1 MKNKKAFEI
10 QFNWI
15 FVLVAGAAILIF
27 FSSVIIKQKGITQS
41 STNIEMLKQMENI
54 VSGAGVSTGT
64 IVPLDIPNFDI
75 KISCNKISVGSSSSQ
90 YQGMILFSPSSIKGG
105 RIITQTLAFNEPYR
119 SANLLFITSVQA
131 KYILVGDELMKEAN
145 KTLPAELDEE
155 AFDIYDPSKIRN
167 TNSYKSKLVFFNAN
181 VPSGVPSALAKM
193 PDSDVT
199 AIKITG
205 NIEKGTIEF
214 YKKSGNTF
222 TLSENSAYLGK
233 SSMIASIYA
242 ENPEMYNCNMNHMF
256 LRNSLVTKVY
266 QGKARN
272 LMANTAR
279 PDCRQIYSDSLQYL
293 NRIESASSKLAQA
306 QKIDISGINDIWSAS
321 ISLESQ
327 NAEAQ
332 KFTCPR
338 IY

>member
-15 FVLVAGAAILIF
+15 FVLIAGAAILIF

-64 IVPLDIPNFDI
+64 IVPLNIPNFDI
-75 KISCNKISVGSSSSQ
+75 KISCNKISVGYSSIQ
-90 YQGMILFSPSSIKGG
+90 YQSMVLFAPLSIKGG

-131 KYILVGDELMKEAN
+131 KYILIGDALMTEAN
-145 KTLPAELDEE
+145 KTLPSELDKE
-155 AFDIYDPSKIRN
+155 AFNIYDPSKIRN
-167 TNSYKSKLVFFNAN
+167 TNNYRAKLVFFNAN
-181 VPSGVPSALAKM
+181 VPSEVPSSLAKM
-193 PDSDVT
+193 QDSGVM
-199 AIKITG
+199 AIKVTG
-205 NIEKGTIEF
+205 RIEKGTVDF
-214 YKKSGNTF
+214 YKKSGNAF
-222 TLSENSAYLGK
+222 TLSESSAYLGK
-233 SSMIASIYA
+233 SSMIAAIYA
-242 ENPEMYNCNMNHMF
+242 ENPEMYNCNMNNVF
-256 LRNSLVTKVY
+256 SRNRLVTQVY

-279 PDCRQIYSDSLQYL
+279 PDCRQVYSDSLPYL
-293 NRIESASSKLAQA
+293 NRIESSSSRLSQA
-306 QKIDISGINDIWSAS
+306 QRIDISDINDISSAS

-332 KFTCPR
+332 KLSCPM